1 MALAL
6 GAFNSLPGWTA
17 ADVRWGSK
25 ERGVTEAE
33 LGAAVAELLPAAAAT
48 AAVVAVP
55 QVDLSAF
62 CLAVCLPGFARRA
75 VKRGKVSAFE
85 LKLPQLRV
93 DHNLNQRQRQPQQ
106 QQHKF

>member
-6 GAFNSLPGWTA
+6 GALNSLPGWTA

-33 LGAAVAELLPAAAAT
+33 LGAAVAELLPAAAAAT

-75 VKRGKVSAFE
+75 VKRGESERIRVEIAAIACR
-85 LKLPQLRV
+85 PQS
-93 DHNLNQRQRQPQQ
+93 
-106 QQHKF
+106 

>member
-6 GAFNSLPGWTA
+6 GALNSLPGWTA

-25 ERGVTEAE
+25 ERGVVEAE

-75 VKRGKVSAFE
+75 VKRGESERIRVEIAAIACR
-85 LKLPQLRV
+85 PQS
-93 DHNLNQRQRQPQQ
+93 
-106 QQHKF
+106 

>member
-6 GAFNSLPGWTA
+6 GALNSLPGWTA

-25 ERGVTEAE
+25 ERGVAEAE
-33 LGAAVAELLPAAAAT
+33 VGAAVAELLPAAAAT

-75 VKRGKVSAFE
+75 VKRGESERIRVEIAAIACR
-85 LKLPQLRV
+85 PQS
-93 DHNLNQRQRQPQQ
+93 
-106 QQHKF
+106 

>member
-6 GAFNSLPGWTA
+6 GALNSLPGWTA

-25 ERGVTEAE
+25 ERGVAEAE
-33 LGAAVAELLPAAAAT
+33 LGAAVAVVISAAAELLPAAAAT

-75 VKRGKVSAFE
+75 VKRGESERIRVEIAAIACR
-85 LKLPQLRV
+85 PQS
-93 DHNLNQRQRQPQQ
+93 
-106 QQHKF
+106 

>member
-6 GAFNSLPGWTA
+6 GALNSLPGWTA

-25 ERGVTEAE
+25 ERGLAEAE

-75 VKRGKVSAFE
+75 VKRGESERIRVEIAAIACR
-85 LKLPQLRV
+85 PQS
-93 DHNLNQRQRQPQQ
+93 
-106 QQHKF
+106 

>member
-1 MALAL
+1 M
-6 GAFNSLPGWTA
+6 

-25 ERGVTEAE
+25 ERGVAEAE

-75 VKRGKVSAFE
+75 VKRGESERIRVEIAAIACR
-85 LKLPQLRV
+85 PQS
-93 DHNLNQRQRQPQQ
+93 
-106 QQHKF
+106 